1 MASGN
6 NGTED
11 ILTLEVFKEPN
22 TTEVRWQKWLRTFN
36 INFKSKPDTQNAE
49 QKQAKVLHP
58 TGLQVQNIY
67 FFLTGSDTY
76 QEVEECGSEGAA
88 GLLVQGTE
96 REGIQPGQ
104 SQLRLNATFQHWGY
118 WMPGL
123 LSTLVRHF
131 SVIWNPQQMRTWLLP
146 DSETARCA
154 VPLWSKIR
162 HRQGNLGSLSHLALP
177 TS

>member
-1 MASGN
+1 
-6 NGTED
+6 
-11 ILTLEVFKEPN
+11 
-22 TTEVRWQKWLRTFN
+22 
-36 INFKSKPDTQNAE
+36 
-49 QKQAKVLHP
+49 
-58 TGLQVQNIY
+58 
-67 FFLTGSDTY
+67 
-76 QEVEECGSEGAA
+76 
-88 GLLVQGTE
+88 
-96 REGIQPGQ
+96 
-104 SQLRLNATFQHWGY
+104 
-118 WMPGL
+118 MPGL